1 MQNPYQARLRNYRKS
16 VESSE
21 SGVFTESGD
30 FGDFVVSVI
39 FRVSV
44 DFSDFTKFVD
54 FSISQQQ
61 HPPPTEP
68 APPVTT

>member
-1 MQNPYQARLRNYRKS
+1 MQNPYQARLRNYRK
-16 VESSE
+16 

-54 FSISQQQ
+54 FSISRQQ
-61 HPPPTEP
+61 HSPAPTEP
-68 APPVTT
+68 APPVIT